1 MSVSGLSLSFAV
13 YVAAYAVATLGC
25 LAAVP
30 RALSVAE
37 PDTRRGLVGLLAGS
51 GGWAALELAFLVAP
65 TPGLRYAAYV
75 LSLVVGL
82 TTVGSWLYFTSA
94 YTGRSLHRT
103 ASYRRLAVGVYLA
116 IVAVKVTNPLHGLYF
131 RTVFVQTPF
140 PHLTIEHQTFH
151 WLVAGLSYA
160 LVAVGFF
167 MLYELCAEADYDTRP
182 LVALVGVTGLPVL
195 LDIVGFTSDRLL
207 DINYE
212 PLGVVVFALGVL
224 YVFDTTFLAVQLTDG
239 VDGPIVYLDDTGRIR
254 EYNDL
259 AASTFPALDGTV
271 GEQLGDTLPSVAG
284 ALDSDDQILEYVED
298 GEVRYYLVSGT
309 SFSLGQTSI
318 GEMVVFSDVTEVERQ
333 RRELSRQNEQLEGF
347 AAAIRHELLNTLQT
361 VNGRVDIAGSA
372 LTDGNVTRARESL
385 RAASRSADHM
395 ADVVGKLAQLAQHG
409 QTVESTRQV
418 TVSEVAERA
427 LAAADVGD
435 LTLVVAA
442 DGAVEADPPR
452 LQTLFENAFRFA
464 AHNGAASVSVAVTDD
479 GFTITDDG
487 QPPARDDPAPF
498 FTYGQAIPD
507 GQSGLPLPNLRLLAE
522 THGWEATVD
531 TAYRDGFRI
540 VVTGQVGT
548 RRA

>member
-1 MSVSGLSLSFAV
+1 MWINGLSLSFAA
-13 YVAAYAVATLGC
+13 YVTAYAVATLGC

-30 RALSVAE
+30 RALSVAD

-51 GGWAALELAFLVAP
+51 GGWAALELAFLLAP
-65 TPGLRYAAYV
+65 TPGLQYAAYL

-82 TTVGSWLYFTSA
+82 TTVGSWLYFASA
-94 YTGRSLHRT
+94 YTGRSLHRVP
-103 ASYRRLAVGVYLA
+103 SYRRLAVGVYLA
-116 IVAVKVTNPLHGLYF
+116 IVAVKVTNPFHGLYF

-160 LVAVGFF
+160 LVAIGFF

-259 AASTFPALDGTV
+259 AAATFPALDGTV
-271 GEQLGDTLPSVAG
+271 GEQLGDALPTVAS
-284 ALDSDDQILEYVED
+284 ALDSDDQILEHARD

-309 SFSLGQTSI
+309 SFALGQTNI
-318 GEMVVFSDVTEVERQ
+318 GKMLVLSDVTEVERQ
-333 RRELSRQNEQLEGF
+333 RRELARQNQQLEGF

-372 LTDGNVTRARESL
+372 LTDGNVNRARESL
-385 RAASRSADHM
+385 QTASRSADHM
-395 ADVVGKLAQLAQHG
+395 TDVVNKLAQLARHG

-418 TVSEVAERA
+418 KGGDIAERA
-427 LAAADVGD
+427 LQSADIGD
-435 LTLVVAA
+435 LSLVVEA
-442 DGAVEADPPR
+442 DGTLEADPPR

-464 AHNGAASVSVAVTDD
+464 AHNGASSVSVAVTDD

-522 THGWEATVD
+522 THGWDATVD

-540 VVTGQVGT
+540 VVTGQVRT
-548 RRA
+548 KQA